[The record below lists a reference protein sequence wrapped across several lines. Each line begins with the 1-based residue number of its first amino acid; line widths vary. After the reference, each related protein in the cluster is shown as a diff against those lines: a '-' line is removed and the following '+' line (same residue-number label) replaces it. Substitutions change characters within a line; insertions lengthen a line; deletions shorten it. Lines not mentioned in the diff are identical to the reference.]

1 MASFPGLLRALEY
14 HYLAGLSPAREMP
27 SMPKK
32 SGFCRAKASA
42 KEAQRQAPPKRALPI
57 ETCQIER
64 LVFEGL
70 REAAPAGKNGRAMAL
85 HHSAATGRPAGK
97 VASPASNGVSGCIR
111 NAQKPPRS
119 NSPIDIRNGKY
130 QLPVTSIT

>member
-27 SMPKK
+27 SMHKK
-32 SGFCRAKASA
+32 SGFCHANASLAKSGLVKSNALSSKACGRPPHRAI
-42 KEAQRQAPPKRALPI
+42 R
-57 ETCQIER
+57 
-64 LVFEGL
+64 
-70 REAAPAGKNGRAMAL
+70 GRAMAL